1 MSSDPS
7 LLEPSR
13 DFLEEIFRD
22 PTSSDD
28 GFHEFMPVDDF
39 LDDLFVGLGDA
50 SEAPQLSGG
59 QHKGARKEAEPVGEP

>member
-1 MSSDPS
+1 MM
-7 LLEPSR
+7 
-13 DFLEEIFRD
+13 
-22 PTSSDD
+22 